1 MSASPLQCAC
11 CDYFTLR
18 GDGWEICPVCFW
30 EDDGSTVCHPD
41 KISGPNHMAL
51 REAREN
57 FIAFGSCERRLL
69 PNVIG
74 VGERQQF
81 KLERR
86 TLS

>member
-1 MSASPLQCAC
+1 M
-11 CDYFTLR
+11 T
-18 GDGWEICPVCFW
+18 
-30 EDDGSTVCHPD
+30 
-41 KISGPNHMAL
+41 L